1 MLTIHKTSEIIHDK
15 ELAMINRRDF
25 LSSGCMT
32 HFVLFFPYYSSS
44 VSLGLKKGI

>member
-1 MLTIHKTSEIIHDK
+1 MPTVQITSKIIHDK

-32 HFVLFFPYYSSS
+32 HFVLFFSHYISS
-44 VSLGLKKGI
+44 VSLD